1 MINKKVMEIELSA
14 DNQNFDDYYYAD
26 IQLPAEDYE
35 IRDALQRVRGVGRD
49 ENDLDISILN
59 CELLL
64 QLDNV
69 RIDGLT
75 IKELNFF
82 ARRLAELSNDEIMMF
97 QAVAPRFLPDE
108 GDLIAMKDLINL
120 TYGLDGVSVIPN
132 VYSDEQLGE
141 FVIDNDLNE
150 DIAAIPEA
158 SLYLL
163 DKAQIGKLQRKN
175 DGGIFVGNNYVVAG
189 EYELPKVYDG
199 VTLPET
205 DNTEE
210 YAFCLQIAEAP
221 MNDSEETAD
230 SAEWISLPIER
241 AEADRIAQMHNER
254 DITDCVYY
262 GFESAIPQIESE
274 MFGDM
279 ADFDKLNS
287 LSSHISLLSPTDQ
300 VKFKA
305 VLEAEHPKGLNEVAD
320 IADNLWKYE
329 LTSSPS
335 NSDQFFKQ
343 YLAHHLDSRF
353 DSEWLDTLLTGNEGN
368 RLLSRLGATA
378 TDYGIISA
386 RRLSLYELVPYNQ
399 PEAVKELSTQSM
411 TDEKL
416 EVIEILDRVALFSNG
431 RIADNEVPDGLY
443 KYDLRQSDDGDTFV
457 TVEPCVK
464 VNHGGTILLK
474 EALDFNEDT
483 YDFGENVYLTLNDDT
498 SPNFTGELM
507 TAEEFMN
514 TDFTEEQDGGMTLE

>member
-1 MINKKVMEIELSA
+1 MIDKKVMEIELSA

-26 IQLPAEDYE
+26 LLLPAEDYE
-35 IRDALQRVRGVGRD
+35 IRDALQCVRGIGR
-49 ENDLDISILN
+49 EVNAVDISILS
-59 CELLL
+59 CELLP

-82 ARRLAELSNDEIMMF
+82 ANRLTELNNDEIMGL

-108 GDLIAMKDLINL
+108 GDLMAMKDLINL
-120 TYGLDGVSVIPN
+120 TYGLDGVSVISN
-132 VYSDEQLGE
+132 IYSDEQLGE

-150 DIAAIPEA
+150 DIAAIPES

-163 DKAQIGKLQRKN
+163 DKAQIGKLQRES
-175 DGGIFVGNNYVVAG
+175 DGGVFVGNNYVIAG
-189 EYELPKVYDG
+189 EYTLPEVYNG

-205 DNTEE
+205 DNSEW
-210 YAFCLQIAEAP
+210 YAFRLQIAEAP
-221 MNDSEETAD
+221 VNDFEEETEHIMWLELPVDRDKAD
-230 SAEWISLPIER
+230 SHARDMDEGCIE
-241 AEADRIAQMHNER
+241 
-254 DITDCVYY
+254 DCVYY
-262 GFESAIPQIESE
+262 GFESTVPQIESE

-287 LSSHISLLSPTDQ
+287 LALHISLLSPTDQ

-305 VLEAEHPKGLNEVAD
+305 VLSAENPKSIDEVAD

-329 LTSSPS
+329 MTASPS

-343 YLAHHLDSRF
+343 YLAHHLDTKF
-353 DSEWLDTLLTGNEGN
+353 DTEWLDTLLTGNEGN
-368 RLLSRLGATA
+368 RLLSKLGATA

-386 RRLSLYELVPYNQ
+386 RGHSLYELVPYNQ
-399 PEAVKELSTQSM
+399 PEIKELKTQAM

-431 RIADNEVPDGLY
+431 RIADNEVPDGMY
-443 KYDLRQSDDGDTFV
+443 KYDLRQSDDGDCFCS
-457 TVEPCVK
+457 VEPYVA

-474 EALDFNEDT
+474 EALE
-483 YDFGENVYLTLNDDT
+483 FGESGYIELDEDT
-498 SPNFTGELM
+498 SPNFNGELM
-507 TAEEFMN
+507 TANEFTN
-514 TDFTEEQDGGMTLE
+514 TDFTEEQDGGMSLE

>member
-1 MINKKVMEIELSA
+1 MTDKKVMEIELSA
-14 DNQNFDDYYYAD
+14 NNRIFDDYYYAD
-26 IQLPAEDYE
+26 MLLPAEDYE
-35 IRDALQRVRGVGRD
+35 IRDALQRIRGVGRD
-49 ENDLDISILN
+49 GNDLDISILN
-59 CELLL
+59 CELLP

-75 IKELNFF
+75 IEELNFF
-82 ARRLAELSNDEIMMF
+82 AKRIAELNNDEIMTL
-97 QAVAPRFLPDE
+97 QAVAPRFLSDE
-108 GDLIAMKDLINL
+108 GDLMEMKDLINL
-120 TYGLDGVSVIPN
+120 TYGLDGMSVISN
-132 VYSDEQLGE
+132 IYSDEQLGE

-150 DIAAIPEA
+150 DIAAIPES

-175 DGGIFVGNNYVVAG
+175 DGGVFVGKNYVVAG
-189 EYELPKVYDG
+189 EYTLSEVYDG
-199 VTLPET
+199 VTLPES
-205 DNTEE
+205 DQSES
-210 YAFCLQIAEAP
+210 YVFRLQIAEAP
-221 MNDSEETAD
+221 MSDSEETID
-230 SAEWISLPIER
+230 SAEWISLPIDR
-241 AEADRIAQMHNER
+241 AEADRIAGLHNER

-279 ADFDKLNS
+279 DDFDKLNS
-287 LSSHISLLSPTDQ
+287 LASHISLLSPTDQ

-305 VLEAEHPKGLNEVAD
+305 VLEAEHPKSMDEVVT

-329 LTSSPS
+329 LTSSPA

-343 YLAHHLDSRF
+343 YLGHHLDSHF
-353 DSEWLDTLLTGNEGN
+353 DSEWLDTLLTENEGN

-386 RRLSLYELVPYNQ
+386 RGRSLYELVPYNE
-399 PEAVKELSTQSM
+399 PEAKKELSTQSM

-431 RIADNEVPDGLY
+431 RIADNDVPTGLY

-457 TVEPCVK
+457 TVEPRVK
-464 VNHGGTILLK
+464 VNHGGTVLLK
-474 EALDFNEDT
+474 EALEFD
-483 YDFGENVYLTLNDDT
+483 ENGYIELDEDT
-498 SPNFTGELM
+498 SPNFNGELM
-507 TAEEFMN
+507 TADEFINM
-514 TDFTEEQDGGMTLE
+514 DFTEEQDGGMTLE